1 MRTTRTKRTK
11 TDLKFKFVLANP
23 MTGKVKK
30 IRVPSVIPFYKQIF
44 CGMIE
49 DYHFIYSQWNGLLHI
64 CLPEPPS
71 TTPEVMHRKFG
82 LKNPSDVSAQS
93 QGGYSG

>member
-1 MRTTRTKRTK
+1 
-11 TDLKFKFVLANP
+11 
-23 MTGKVKK
+23 
-30 IRVPSVIPFYKQIF
+30 
-44 CGMIE
+44 MIE

-93 QGGYSG
+93 QGGYSGSFSFHTSGFNWSVCKRYVRCGDA

>member
-30 IRVPSVIPFYKQIF
+30 SVFHPSSPFYKQIF

-49 DYHFIYSQWNGLLHI
+49 DYHSYIPNGMDFYI
-64 CLPEPPS
+64 FVCPN
-71 TTPEVMHRKFG
+71 HRPRLRK
-82 LKNPSDVSAQS
+82 
-93 QGGYSG
+93 

>member
-1 MRTTRTKRTK
+1 
-11 TDLKFKFVLANP
+11 
-23 MTGKVKK
+23 
-30 IRVPSVIPFYKQIF
+30 
-44 CGMIE
+44 MIE

-71 TTPEVMHRKFG
+71 TTPGVMHRKFG
-82 LKNPSDVSAQS
+82 LKHLKDFFFFF

>member
-1 MRTTRTKRTK
+1 
-11 TDLKFKFVLANP
+11 
-23 MTGKVKK
+23 
-30 IRVPSVIPFYKQIF
+30 
-44 CGMIE
+44 MIE

-71 TTPEVMHRKFG
+71 ATPGVMHRKFG
-82 LKNPSDVSAQS
+82 LKHLKDFSAQS

>member
-30 IRVPSVIPFYKQIF
+30 SVFHPSSPFYKQIF

-71 TTPEVMHRKFG
+71 TTPGVMHRKFG
-82 LKNPSDVSAQS
+82 LKHLKDFSAQS

>member
-1 MRTTRTKRTK
+1 
-11 TDLKFKFVLANP
+11 
-23 MTGKVKK
+23 
-30 IRVPSVIPFYKQIF
+30 
-44 CGMIE
+44 MIE

-82 LKNPSDVSAQS
+82 LKNPSDVSAVSTQIRA
-93 QGGYSG
+93 QK

>member
-1 MRTTRTKRTK
+1 
-11 TDLKFKFVLANP
+11 
-23 MTGKVKK
+23 
-30 IRVPSVIPFYKQIF
+30 
-44 CGMIE
+44 MIE

-71 TTPEVMHRKFG
+71 TPPEVMHRKFG
-82 LKNPSDVSAQS
+82 LKNPSDVAAQS